1 LTLDGRIGLNLYRD
15 GRRPATQGGRFGPS
29 EQMRNPGGFEQSVI
43 LDRLDGGVGAIER
56 MVPHTYPLAIDGCTR
71 FSRAWTPS
79 GEIIHLPALAAFVG
93 ENPARIRAM
102 LTWQDPTNSNLD
114 VLLVGSGSVFYK
126 VEGPNYTLAEP
137 VGMVEPGEEIEDMV
151 IFEGVMLASTTH
163 VASGL
168 PGHLYASM
176 NGDTWISSSAVL
188 GESPPGIPAY
198 RQHLMVT
205 YQVINDVGA
214 YRLIANDS
222 PYTFRF
228 IATGDTATTMANILN
243 DSAWAGSAPGIYTV
257 GDRSARITN
266 MAGSPLVGFFCKEDG
281 VYHIGPDGRS
291 ARIADW
297 SDSVHRTNGE
307 VFRFAYG
314 GLYAS
319 HVRWGLVR
327 IDVANLQVQ
336 WQTNACAPG
345 ANLPRVVPSSG
356 QTTAFTMDGEWMV
369 VSIFNGTD
377 SYIFYGR
384 PNEITER
391 VAMINLSSPQALN
404 WHGSEGTF
412 WNKRITYLQQ
422 ATLGPAD
429 RPLLWVGWETIN
441 PPTPEHPLGDPS
453 LPPHGTPGLSNISLP
468 KYGTPLED
476 WIMGGPHRFQPLSW
490 LYYPRQDWGDERGT
504 GPYAGWASVRKVF
517 NRLDL
522 TAEHLFR
529 YHVWID
535 AYMANQGGPDL
546 FFDRADKELSLW
558 THVGRF
564 DEGERLSLVPG
575 KSIQS
580 GLKAGLM
587 LRGYGERDKPFAFY
601 GAKLRG
607 TPLLEQSERRQY
619 RVTFGRSRKAN
630 QAMDMRERLTVLN
643 EMWALQWADPVTL
656 LDQYHIPMVI
666 DIEPTMSYEDVTEP
680 NTGEPTIV
688 LTFTCRVI
696 RRAFYWG
703 AGYRFGSDVMWS

>member
-1 LTLDGRIGLNLYRD
+1 VRRVALDGYDLTLDGRIGLNLYRD

-29 EQMRNPGGFEQSVI
+29 EQMRAPGGFEQPVI

-56 MVPHTYPLAIDGCTR
+56 LVPHTYPLAIDGCTR

-79 GEIIHLPALAAFVG
+79 GEIIHLPQLAAASG
-93 ENPARIRAM
+93 LDPKQIRAM
-102 LTWQDPTNSNLD
+102 LPWNDM
-114 VLLVGSGSVFYK
+114 LLVAAGSVIYRLQY
-126 VEGPNYTLAEP
+126 PYTLAEP
-137 VGMVEPGEEIEDMV
+137 VEVIDSSEWIEDLV
-151 IFEGVMLASTTH
+151 VFEGVLIASTTH
-163 VASGL
+163 WASGL
-168 PGHLYASM
+168 PGHLYASL
-176 NGDTWISSSAVL
+176 NGYDWVSSA
-188 GESPPGIPAY
+188 GNGADAAFG
-198 RQHLMVT
+198 QHLMVT
-205 YQVINDVGA
+205 YQVINDLGA
-214 YRLIANDS
+214 YRLITNDT
-222 PYTFRF
+222 PFTFRF
-228 IATGDTATTMANILN
+228 IATGDTATTLANVLSN
-243 DSAWAGSAPGIYTV
+243 SAWSGGAPGIYTV

-266 MAGSPLVGFFCKEDG
+266 VAGSPLVGFFCKEDG

-291 ARIADW
+291 ARIVDW

-319 HVRWGLVR
+319 HIRWGMVR

-345 ANLPRVVPSSG
+345 ANLPRVVPSAG
-356 QTTAFTMDGEWMV
+356 MTTGFTMDGEWMV
-369 VSIFNGTD
+369 TSIFNGTD

-391 VAMINLSSPQALN
+391 TAMINIQSPQALN

-412 WNKRITYLQQ
+412 WNKRITCLQQ

-429 RPLLWVGWETIN
+429 RPLLWVGWATVNTEGSV
-441 PPTPEHPLGDPS
+441 PA
-453 LPPHGTPGLSNISLP
+453 GTTGLSCISLP

-476 WIMGGPHRFQPLSW
+476 WVMGGPHRFQSLSW
-490 LYYPRQDWGDERGT
+490 LYYPRQDWGEERS
-504 GPYAGWASVRKVF
+504 GPYSGWASVRKVF

-522 TAEHLFR
+522 NAEHLER

-535 AYMANQGGPDL
+535 AFMANSGGPHL
-546 FFDRADKELSLW
+546 FFDRADDDPSLW

-564 DEGERLSLVPG
+564 DEGDRLSLVPG

-580 GLKAGLM
+580 GLKAALM
-587 LRGYGERDKPFAFY
+587 LRGYCERDKPFAYY
-601 GAKLRG
+601 GSKLRG

-619 RVTFGRSRKAN
+619 RVTFGRARKAN

-643 EMWALQWADPVTL
+643 EMWALQWADPVSL
-656 LDQYHIPMVI
+656 LDQYRIPLVI
-666 DIEPTMSYEDVTEP
+666 DIEPNMSYEDVTEP

-688 LTFTCRVI
+688 LTFSCRII

-703 AGYRFGSDVMWS
+703 AGYRFGSDIMWS